1 MKTIYVPAFCS
12 TPGLRSTAERAKQ
25 LKDFGVVVI
34 VVGIGTSVNS
44 NELMTLA
51 SEPDD
56 VYRIPSTQTLT
67 SKAVMKEFALTL
79 CAGSLQFI

>member
-1 MKTIYVPAFCS
+1 M
-12 TPGLRSTAERAKQ
+12 
-25 LKDFGVVVI
+25 I